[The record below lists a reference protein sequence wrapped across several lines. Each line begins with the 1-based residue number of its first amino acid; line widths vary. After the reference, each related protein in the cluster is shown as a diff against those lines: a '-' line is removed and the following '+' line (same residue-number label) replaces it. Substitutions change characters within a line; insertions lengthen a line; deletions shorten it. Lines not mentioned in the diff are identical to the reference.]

1 MNFFEQQRCARQ
13 RTWVF
18 VLLFTLAALA
28 VMAVTDVVVLAAV
41 SIFLFKAQVS
51 LTPSAWL
58 ATHPQALVWTSLA
71 TLVAIGAAIL
81 YRLASL
87 SSGGGALARELGG
100 VLAGTDTQ
108 DPRQRLLVNV
118 VEEMAIAAG
127 VPVPDVY
134 VLENEAGINA
144 FAAGFSTSDAAI
156 AVTRGA
162 LESLTRDEL
171 QGVIAHEFSHIL
183 NGDMRLNTRLIG
195 VTFGI
200 LVIALTGRMILRGM
214 AQTRVRGSGRSGG
227 SVVVAALAV
236 GVALTV
242 VGYIGVLFA
251 RLIKAAVS
259 RSREALADASAVQ
272 FTRNPAGLASALKK
286 IAAMPLRATLT
297 SAESEEVSHMLIT
310 DGEGLLGS
318 LFASHPPIIE
328 RIRAL
333 DPRFDPS
340 ELAHI
345 RLAPMTAAPAPAAL
359 APVAPPALEHIP
371 ISPLAVVAAVGN
383 PGGGALQAAAQQH
396 ADMPP
401 VLLDAAH
408 SPQEAV
414 GLVLALVLS
423 PDMEVRGRQLASIRK
438 YLNADTTT
446 RVEMFAKQLAR
457 IGLGNRLPLLELA
470 FPALRRRPAAQLRTL
485 IMLVEELLRADGR
498 ISVLDYAFSRLL
510 RMHLGE
516 ALAPRVAMR
525 SPHPAPKLLA
535 LRVEAQT
542 LFSVMALA
550 GNDDKLEARAAYDA
564 GMRRLLPMGAPD
576 YAPPAPWI
584 DALDQA
590 LARLDQLPPLI
601 KQQLIE
607 ALVLTV
613 SQDQRVTLGE
623 AELLRTVCAGLH
635 CPLPLPSRPAAR
647 TGFDAV
653 LPGV

>member
-1 MNFFEQQRCARQ
+1 MNFFEQQRRARQ

-18 VLLFTLAALA
+18 VLLFTLATLAVVAVTNVVALA
-28 VMAVTDVVVLAAV
+28 AI
-41 SIFLFKAQVS
+41 SIFLFKAQVP
-51 LTPSAWL
+51 LTPSAWF
-58 ATHPQALVWTSLA
+58 ATHPQALVWTSLG
-71 TLVAIGAAIL
+71 TLGAIGAAIL
-81 YRLASL
+81 YRMASL

-100 VLAGTDTQ
+100 VLVDHDTQ
-108 DPRQRLLVNV
+108 DPTRRQLVNV

-144 FAAGFSTSDAAI
+144 FAAGFSTSDAAV

-200 LVIALTGRMILRGM
+200 LVIALTGRLILRGM

-227 SVVVAALAV
+227 GVVVVALAV

-272 FTRNPAGLASALKK
+272 FTRNPPGLASALKK

-333 DPRFDPS
+333 EPHFDPS
-340 ELAHI
+340 ELEHI
-345 RLAPMTAAPAPAAL
+345 RLAPMTAAPPPSPL
-359 APVAPPALEHIP
+359 AHVAPPALEHIP

-383 PGGGALQAAAQQH
+383 PGGGALLAAAQQH
-396 ADMPP
+396 ADMPG

-423 PDMEVRGRQLASIRK
+423 PDADARSRQLASIRK
-438 YLNADTTT
+438 LLNADTTA
-446 RVEMFAKQLAR
+446 RVEMFAKQVAR

-470 FPALRRRPAAQLRTL
+470 FPALRRRPAAQLRAL
-485 IMLVEELLRADGR
+485 IALVEELLRADGR

-510 RMHLGE
+510 RMQLGE
-516 ALAPRVAMR
+516 ALAPRATMR
-525 SPHPAPKLLA
+525 RPHPAPKLLA
-535 LRVEAQT
+535 LRAEAQT

-550 GNDDKLEARAAYDA
+550 GNDDLRQARAAYDA

-576 YAPPAPWI
+576 YAPPEPWI

-590 LARLDQLPPLI
+590 LARFDALAPLI

-607 ALVLTV
+607 ALALTV

-623 AELLRTVCAGLH
+623 AELLRTVCAALH
-635 CPLPLPSRPAAR
+635 CPLPAVSPSAA
-647 TGFDAV
+647 
-653 LPGV
+653 

>member
-1 MNFFEQQRCARQ
+1 MNFFEQQRHARQ
-13 RTWVF
+13 RTLVF

-28 VMAVTDVVVLAAV
+28 VVAVTNVVVLAAI
-41 SIFLFKAQVS
+41 SIFLFKAQLP
-51 LTPSAWL
+51 LTPSAWF
-58 ATHPQALVWTSLA
+58 ATHPQALIWTSLG
-71 TLVAIGAAIL
+71 TLGVIGAAIL

-87 SSGGGALARELGG
+87 SSGGGAVARELGG
-100 VLAGTDTQ
+100 VLVGHDTQ
-108 DPRQRLLVNV
+108 DPARRQLVNV

-134 VLENEAGINA
+134 VLESEAGINA
-144 FAAGFSTSDAAI
+144 LAAGFSTSDAAI

-162 LESLTRDEL
+162 LETLTRDEL
-171 QGVIAHEFSHIL
+171 QGVIGHEFSHIL
-183 NGDMRLNTRLIG
+183 NGDMRLNMRLIG

-200 LVIALTGRMILRGM
+200 LAIALTGRMILRGM
-214 AQTRVRGSGRSGG
+214 AQTRVRGSGRGAGG
-227 SVVVAALAV
+227 AVVAALAA
-236 GVALTV
+236 GLALTV

-272 FTRNPAGLASALKK
+272 FTRNPQGLANALKK

-318 LFASHPPIIE
+318 MFASHPPIIE

-333 DPRFDPS
+333 EPHFDPS
-340 ELAHI
+340 ELEHI
-345 RLAPMTAAPAPAAL
+345 RLAPMTTAPAPATV
-359 APVAPPALEHIP
+359 APVAPAALEHIP
-371 ISPLAVVAAVGN
+371 VSPLAIVAAIGN
-383 PGGGALQAAAQQH
+383 PGGAALQSAARQH
-396 ADMPP
+396 AAMPP
-401 VLLDAAH
+401 VLLDAAR

-423 PDMEVRGRQLASIRK
+423 PDADTRSRQLASVRK
-438 YLNADTTT
+438 LLNAEATA
-446 RVEMFAKQLAR
+446 RVEMFAKQVAR
-457 IGLGNRLPLLELA
+457 IGLANRLPLLELA
-470 FPALRRRPAAQLRTL
+470 FPGLRRRPAAQLRTL
-485 IMLVEELLRADGR
+485 IALVEELLLADGR

-510 RMHLGE
+510 RRQLDE
-516 ALAPRVAMR
+516 AAAPRATLR
-525 SPHPAPKLLA
+525 APHPAPKLLA
-535 LRVEAQT
+535 LRAEAQV
-542 LFSVMALA
+542 LFSVMARA
-550 GNDDKLEARAAYDA
+550 GNDEDRQARAAYDA

-576 YAPPAPWI
+576 YGVPEPWI

-607 ALVLTV
+607 ALVMTV

-623 AELLRTVCAGLH
+623 AELLRTVCASLH
-635 CPLPLPSRPAAR
+635 CPLPALAA
-647 TGFDAV
+647 TAA
-653 LPGV
+653 

>member
-1 MNFFEQQRCARQ
+1 MNFFEQQRRARQ
-13 RTWVF
+13 RTLVF
-18 VLLFTLAALA
+18 VLLFTLATLA
-28 VMAVTDVVVLAAV
+28 VVAVTNVVVLAAI
-41 SIFLFKAQVS
+41 SIFLFKAQLP
-51 LTPSAWL
+51 LTPAAWL
-58 ATHPQALVWTSLA
+58 ASHPQALVWTSLG
-71 TLVAIGAAIL
+71 TLGAIGAAIL
-81 YRLASL
+81 YRIASL

-100 VLAGTDTQ
+100 VLVGSDTR
-108 DPRQRLLVNV
+108 DPARRQLANV

-127 VPVPDVY
+127 IPVPELY
-134 VLENEAGINA
+134 VLTSEAGINA
-144 FAAGFSTSDAAI
+144 FAAGFGTSDAAI

-162 LESLTRDEL
+162 LETLTRDEL

-214 AQTRVRGSGRSGG
+214 AQTRVRASGRGAG
-227 SVVVAALAV
+227 SAVVAALAA
-236 GVALTV
+236 GLALTV

-272 FTRNPAGLASALKK
+272 FTRNPQGLAGALKK

-333 DPRFDPS
+333 EPHFDPS
-340 ELAHI
+340 ELEHI
-345 RLAPMTAAPAPAAL
+345 RLAPMTAAPAPADV

-371 ISPLAVVAAVGN
+371 VSPLAVVAAIGN
-383 PGGGALQAAAQQH
+383 PGGAALQAAAQQH
-396 ADMPP
+396 ADLPP

-408 SPQEAV
+408 SSQEAV

-423 PDMEVRGRQLASIRK
+423 ADTDVRERQLASVRK
-438 YLNADTTT
+438 QLNADATT

-470 FPALRRRPAAQLRTL
+470 FPALRRRPAAQLRALSALT
-485 IMLVEELLRADGR
+485 EELLRADGQ

-510 RMHLGE
+510 RMQLGE
-516 ALAPRVAMR
+516 VLAPRAALR
-525 SPHPAPKLLA
+525 RPHPAPKLLSLSTEA
-535 LRVEAQT
+535 RV

-550 GNDDKLEARAAYDA
+550 GDDDLLQARAAYDA
-564 GMRRLLPMGAPD
+564 GMRRLLPMGVPD

-584 DALDQA
+584 EPLDQA
-590 LARLDQLPPLI
+590 LARLDQLAPLI
-601 KQQLIE
+601 KQQLVE

-613 SQDQRVTLGE
+613 LQDQRVTLGE

-635 CPLPLPSRPAAR
+635 CPLPALAA
-647 TGFDAV
+647 TLA
-653 LPGV
+653 